1 MKSVTKKALLVTL
14 LTSFIIMGS
23 NCTGSV
29 SVGAAYPGAWG
40 YGPHR
45 GYGGYGGH
53 GGAVYVGGTVP
64 AW

>member
-29 SVGAAYPGAWG
+29 SVGVAYPGAWG
-40 YGPHR
+40 YGPHGAYPPR
-45 GYGGYGGH
+45 GGG
-53 GGAVYVGGTVP
+53 VYVGGTVP

>member
-29 SVGAAYPGAWG
+29 SVGVAYPGAWG
-40 YGPHR
+40 HGPYGAYPPR
-45 GYGGYGGH
+45 GG
-53 GGAVYVGGTVP
+53 VYVGGTVP
-64 AW
+64 IW